1 MPCYSVLKRL
11 IVFEQGTP
19 TSQPESGPASVVTSS
34 ASARSPGSSARYE
47 DCCDAAGPSPGMTQ
61 TFRQPSTPAT
71 DLASPLH
78 WTAPCP
84 ARFHSL
90 RALPFPSH
98 GHPSLLPSARLPPP
112 PPLSLAVSARISA
125 SSPPAV
131 SRCSPPSPR
140 AVTQRRPHPL
150 LACCLFLL
158 PPFAPR
164 ASSSRPAAVGGREPV
179 RGAILAMPRRACG
192 DDQLTGHF
200 PRVQRGCQN
209 VSALQRSLTDT
220 KWVNVSSSQV

>member
-34 ASARSPGSSARYE
+34 ASARSPGSSARYK

-61 TFRQPSTPAT
+61 TFRQPSSPAT

-140 AVTQRRPHPL
+140 AVTASPAPCMLLVLISSFRPPSLVLPASGRWGPGACAWCHPRDASQSVWRRP
-150 LACCLFLL
+150 ADGLF
-158 PPFAPR
+158 PPC
-164 ASSSRPAAVGGREPV
+164 PARVSECVCFTAEFNGHEVG
-179 RGAILAMPRRACG
+179 
-192 DDQLTGHF
+192 
-200 PRVQRGCQN
+200 
-209 VSALQRSLTDT
+209 
-220 KWVNVSSSQV
+220 